1 MNVPTIPRWK
11 NRPDGW
17 GPISQLLHWLVVL
30 LILALGTLGLIMGD
44 LPSSPRKL
52 ELYQLHKSLGLTLL
66 GLVLLRLAWRWYAG
80 VPAALPDQPPWQ
92 RRSASLTHVAL
103 YALLLAMPLSGLI
116 LTAATGRD
124 WHWFGLFTVP
134 PITARNMPLHEL
146 GETVHQFLFWVL
158 AALAV
163 LHAFAAFH
171 HHQFRGDPTLARML
185 PRGWLRVGSNDEA
198 GRDV

>member
-1 MNVPTIPRWK
+1 MNVPTLPRWK

-66 GLVLLRLAWRWYAG
+66 GLVLLRLAWRWFAG
-80 VPAALPDQPPWQ
+80 VPAALPDQPAWQ
-92 RRSASLTHVAL
+92 RRSAALTHVAL

-116 LTAATGRD
+116 LTSATGRD
-124 WHWFGLFTVP
+124 WRWFGWFTVP
-134 PITARNMPLHEL
+134 PITGRNMPLHEL

-171 HHQFRGDPTLARML
+171 HHLFRGDATLARML
-185 PRGWLRVGSNDEA
+185 PRGWLRVGSNEEA

>member
-1 MNVPTIPRWK
+1 MNVPTTPRWK

-80 VPAALPDQPPWQ
+80 VPAARPDQPAWQ
-92 RRSASLTHVAL
+92 RRSAALTHVLL
-103 YALLLAMPLSGLI
+103 YVLLLAMPLSGLI

-124 WHWFGLFTVP
+124 WRWFGWFTVP
-134 PITARNMPLHEL
+134 PITGRNMPLHEL

-163 LHAFAAFH
+163 LHAFAAFR

-185 PRGWLRVGSNDEA
+185 PRGWLRLGSNDEP